1 MAYQSN
7 SSKTRSR
14 YAPFRDCPEPMRDF
28 LSYLLTIRN
37 LSPRTVDGYYIDLRT
52 FFRFL
57 RQYRNGQPDANTLA
71 DVLIQDIP
79 VEMICSIR
87 LSDAYAF
94 LNFSYEQL
102 GNQANARARKVSALS
117 SFYKYLNTKTAL
129 LPENPIKNL
138 DRPAAKRAL
147 PKYLTLEESKE
158 LLTAADQSETPEHL
172 RNYCMLTLFLN
183 CGMRLSELVG
193 LNRTDVRFDERTLRL
208 LGKGNKERIVYLND
222 ACIRSIK
229 QYQADYDRRKK
240 EIHRRDDA
248 LFISAK
254 TGKRLSPRRIEQ
266 IIGEC
271 LRAAGLN
278 GKGYTPHKLR
288 HTAATLL
295 YQYGEVDVRIL
306 KEILGHANLG
316 TTEIYTHVSNRQL
329 ENAADRSPLAAAH
342 AASSLSRDDE
352 SGD

>member
-1 MAYQSN
+1 MT
-7 SSKTRSR
+7 KPKVLSR
-14 YAPFRDCPEPMRDF
+14 YAPFHDCPEPMRDF

-57 RQYRNGQPDANTLA
+57 KQYRAKSVDVHSLA
-71 DVLIQDIP
+71 EVSIQDIP
-79 VEMICSIR
+79 TKMICSVR
-87 LSDAYAF
+87 LSDVYDF
-94 LNFSYEQL
+94 LNFCYEQL

-117 SFYKYLNTKTAL
+117 SFYQYLNTKTVL
-129 LPENPIKNL
+129 LPDNPIKNL
-138 DRPAAKRAL
+138 DRPSTKRTL
-147 PKYLTLEESKE
+147 PKYLSLEESNG
-158 LLTAADQSETPEHL
+158 LLSATDQSESPDHL
-172 RNYCMLTLFLN
+172 RDYCMLTLFLN

-193 LNRTDVRFDERTLRL
+193 LNRTDVRKEERTLRL

-222 ACIRSIK
+222 ACIRAID
-229 QYQADYDRRKK
+229 QYLEDFDQRNQQIRRQ
-240 EIHRRDDA
+240 DDA
-248 LFISAK
+248 LFISAR
-254 TGKRLSPRRIEQ
+254 TGKRLSARRVEQ
-266 IIGEC
+266 IIGTC
-271 LRAAGLN
+271 LQAAGLS

-295 YQYGEVDVRIL
+295 YQYGQVDVLVL

-329 ENAADRSPLAAAH
+329 ENAAERSPLASVH
-342 AASSLSRDDE
+342 SSTTSTDDDE

>member
-1 MAYQSN
+1 MAYQAN
-7 SSKTRSR
+7 PSKARSR

-57 RQYRNGQPDANTLA
+57 KQYRNGQPDANTLA
-71 DVLIQDIP
+71 DVVIQDIP

-117 SFYKYLNTKTAL
+117 SFYQYLNTKTTL

-138 DRPAAKRAL
+138 DRPSAKRAL

-222 ACIRSIK
+222 ACIRSIQ
-229 QYQADYDRRKK
+229 QYQTDYDRREK

-254 TGKRLSPRRIEQ
+254 TGKRLSPRRVEQ

-288 HTAATLL
+288 HTAATLR

-342 AASSLSRDDE
+342 AASSPSSNDE

>member
-7 SSKTRSR
+7 SSKARSR

-52 FFRFL
+52 IFRFL

-71 DVLIQDIP
+71 DVVIQDIP

-158 LLTAADQSETPEHL
+158 YISET
-172 RNYCMLTLFLN
+172 
-183 CGMRLSELVG
+183 
-193 LNRTDVRFDERTLRL
+193 
-208 LGKGNKERIVYLND
+208 
-222 ACIRSIK
+222 
-229 QYQADYDRRKK
+229 
-240 EIHRRDDA
+240 
-248 LFISAK
+248 
-254 TGKRLSPRRIEQ
+254 
-266 IIGEC
+266 
-271 LRAAGLN
+271 
-278 GKGYTPHKLR
+278 
-288 HTAATLL
+288 
-295 YQYGEVDVRIL
+295 EVL
-306 KEILGHANLG
+306 
-316 TTEIYTHVSNRQL
+316 
-329 ENAADRSPLAAAH
+329 
-342 AASSLSRDDE
+342 
-352 SGD
+352 